1 MERRTLSSGL
11 RLTRRRLLRS
21 FSKRFSDWFHYAIG
35 VPDNSSGRESY
46 LTPKSSASDFD
57 ELF

>member
-1 MERRTLSSGL
+1 MERRTLSSGF

-35 VPDNSSGRESY
+35 VPITLLREN
-46 LTPKSSASDFD
+46 LT
-57 ELF
+57 